1 MDRRGFLA
9 AGGLAAA
16 APLLGQAAAAAA
28 NAAHRGNTAAV
39 PAGPAGKV
47 QFTWD
52 GLGLDTREYAALL
65 DDVTAA
71 GLEADYYSN
80 GGVVGALERRFAQLL
95 GKEAAMFVPT
105 GTLANHLAIRR
116 LAGDRRRVLVQAES
130 HLYNDTGDGAA
141 TLGGLNLVPLAPG
154 GATPTLA
161 DVREATVRSA
171 GGRVPLLPGAISIE
185 NPVRRRDHEMVDADE
200 LARVLAFAR
209 DQRIPLHL
217 DGARLFTLPRHSGR
231 SVREHAAPFDTVYVS
246 LWKHFNAA
254 SGAILA
260 GTAEF
265 IDGLFH
271 VRRMFG
277 GSLPAAWP
285 VVAPALRHVDTF
297 ERDYAAAWQA
307 ADRLIALLDG
317 SGRFRTRKLANGT
330 SRFFLSV
337 TEGDPAALVERTD
350 ALGVSLQHP
359 NPDTGEIA
367 MQVNPTLLRMPPEAV
382 AHLLVEAAGG

>member
-16 APLLGQAAAAAA
+16 APLLGQAAAAGVAA
-28 NAAHRGNTAAV
+28 
-39 PAGPAGKV
+39 PAPTRV

-65 DDVTAA
+65 DVVVAA
-71 GLEADYYSN
+71 GIDPDYYSN
-80 GGVVGALERRFAQLL
+80 GGVVKDLERKFAERL

-116 LAGDRRRVLVQAES
+116 LAGDARRVLVQAES
-130 HLYNDTGDGAA
+130 HVYNDAGDG
-141 TLGGLNLVPLAPG
+141 TGVLSGLNLVPLAPG
-154 GATPTLA
+154 SSTPTLA
-161 DVREATVRSA
+161 AVREWTGRSA
-171 GGRVPLLPGAISIE
+171 GGRVPLRVGAISIE
-185 NPVRRRDHEMVDADE
+185 NPVRRRDHEMVDPAE
-200 LARVLAFAR
+200 LERVCAFAR
-209 DQRIPLHL
+209 EQGIGLHL
-217 DGARLFTLPRHSGR
+217 DGARLFTLPQHSGR

-246 LWKHFNAA
+246 LWKHFDAA

-337 TEGDPAALVERTD
+337 TEGDAAALVERTD

-382 AHLLVEAAGG
+382 ARMLVEAAGG